1 MKEEIKEIIPIL
13 NRVQLI
19 ANPRH
24 SNQLENNSKEQVQPH
39 ICAMKDMFITKNK
52 MIA

>member
-24 SNQLENNSKEQVQPH
+24 SNQLANNSKEQVQLLMF
-39 ICAMKDMFITKNK
+39 ATKDMFITKNK

>member
-1 MKEEIKEIIPIL
+1 MKEETKEIILIS
-13 NRVQLI
+13 NQVQLI

-24 SNQLENNSKEQVQPH
+24 SNQLANNNKEQVQPH
-39 ICAMKDMFITKNK
+39 ICATKDMFITKNK